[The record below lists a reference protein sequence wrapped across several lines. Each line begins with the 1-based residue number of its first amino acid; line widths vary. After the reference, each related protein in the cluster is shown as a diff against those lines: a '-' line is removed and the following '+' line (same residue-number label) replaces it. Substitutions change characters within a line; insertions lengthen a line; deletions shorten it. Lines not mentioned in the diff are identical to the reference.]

1 VLIRQTRSVVTASVL
16 LHRDEVEIAD
26 LGFADLGFADQS
38 HLCRVIRSETGLTP
52 SALRRALA

>member
-1 VLIRQTRSVVTASVL
+1 VLIWQTRSVVTASVL

-26 LGFADLGFADQS
+26 DLGFADQS
-38 HLCRVIRSETGLTP
+38 HLCHVIRSETGHTP